1 MPVPDEFVLAYD
13 YRLCEI
19 CGRGNVPDPDFVHVV
34 VDNEKSGA
42 EHEKRWYAICKD
54 CRGRA
59 RTDKDYERYITEK
72 VFAMKLGRRVRIR
85 ENEAQKMD

>member
-13 YRLCEI
+13 YGRCEI
-19 CGRGNVPDPDFVHVV
+19 CERGNIPDPDFVHVV
-34 VDNEKSGA
+34 VDNEKPGA

-54 CRGRA
+54 CRERA
-59 RTDKDYERYITEK
+59 RTDKDYERYITAK